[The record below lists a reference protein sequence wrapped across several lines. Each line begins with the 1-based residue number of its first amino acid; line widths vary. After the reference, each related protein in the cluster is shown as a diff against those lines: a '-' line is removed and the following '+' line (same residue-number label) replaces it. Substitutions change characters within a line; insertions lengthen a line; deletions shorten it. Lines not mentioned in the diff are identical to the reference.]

1 MRCYHFASSEGK
13 LSTRSTRQA
22 DLLLSR
28 SYLEGC
34 DVKHEE
40 HLAAHS
46 RLELVNF
53 GLNAQDIASI

>member
-1 MRCYHFASSEGK
+1 MK
-13 LSTRSTRQA
+13 LSTRSTRLA